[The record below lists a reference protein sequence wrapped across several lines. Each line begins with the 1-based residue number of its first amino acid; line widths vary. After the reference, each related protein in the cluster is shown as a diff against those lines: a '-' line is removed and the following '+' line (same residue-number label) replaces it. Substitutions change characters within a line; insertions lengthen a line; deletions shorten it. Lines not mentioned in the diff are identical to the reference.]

1 MNQFRF
7 FVACILLAVW
17 SSAMAID
24 EPAYTVVR
32 SYDSFELA
40 GMSLFSGYSY
50 NERCILSLGLV
61 DQDVRMGDVLTMVW
75 GEPPGTSG
83 LTSVEAHEQTTIRV
97 RVSPT
102 PYARQAREEYASGWR
117 TSAS

>member
-1 MNQFRF
+1 
-7 FVACILLAVW
+7 
-17 SSAMAID
+17 MAID